1 MRRLNEKR
9 RKSFA
14 EHASPEGIRA
24 ALEAE
29 QQEWSRVNERIAWL
43 EDLLALREQQ
53 VATGTWPTASTTN
66 DQKGSTA

>member
-14 EHASPEGIRA
+14 EHASPESIRA
-24 ALEAE
+24 APEA
-29 QQEWSRVNERIAWL
+29 
-43 EDLLALREQQ
+43 EQQ